1 MDLAV
6 HLEVLWEDQ
15 APLDLRISVWVVMVK
30 PDHFMENKPMVRPQ
44 VLLLDLR
51 LEVRLV
57 VKPELRLVGEFLK

>member
-1 MDLAV
+1 L
-6 HLEVLWEDQ
+6 
-15 APLDLRISVWVVMVK
+15 VVMVK